1 MTTRSRRLLAL
12 AGALLIAACTSA
24 DSERALRAQT
34 ALIGMPS
41 AQLLSCAGVPDR
53 SRRDGDTEFFTYENE
68 RFESTG
74 GASVGVFGG
83 SGHVGGGVRL
93 PLGAQV
99 NSDYC
104 EATFT
109 LRNGVVTD
117 LVYNTARGDGLRR
130 YSVCGRIVESC
141 LAAVAPVAGQ

>member
-1 MTTRSRRLLAL
+1 MTTHQTRLLAL
-12 AGALLIAACTSA
+12 AGALLIAACASA

-34 ALIGMPS
+34 ELIGMPT

-53 SRRDGDTEFFTYENE
+53 SRTAGDIEYFTYENE

-83 SGHVGGGVRL
+83 SGHVGGGIRV
-93 PLGAQV
+93 PLATQV
-99 NSDYC
+99 TSDYC

-109 LRNGVVTD
+109 LRNGVVTE
-117 LVYNTARGDGLRR
+117 LVYNTARGNGVRR

-141 LAAVAPVAGQ
+141 LAAAAPAPQ